1 MGNIHRGDT
10 LFSLSLV
17 LALILIAAPIGY
29 QRYSDYLQLQD
40 WTVTARETNV
50 ISGAAERYL
59 KDNYG
64 EIQKHLLAEK
74 FIAIDAEQ
82 LREKGYLDK
91 NISLTNNEGQTYTAY
106 FTLDNL
112 TDKNITG
119 LLLSRQG
126 TVLSEKGMRYIARLM
141 HGESGYISEDNQAS
155 GVDGSW
161 KLNTTESGIP
171 AARGHLVTLFSADTL
186 QSVFSESDRLYRY
199 TVPGHPELNQMH
211 ADMDLTQ
218 HSIRNAGEIT
228 GKNVSLSGGL
238 AADSVSAK
246 AGLWSD
252 GTITGETDIR
262 TVTGSLVTRGD
273 KGWINSTHNGGFYM
287 DDDQWV
293 KAWKDKG
300 IETGGEIKG
309 GKISSD
315 GRMTTREYLDV
326 QGTASLNSACSE
338 DGLIAGGGNS
348 GILFCYNGQWTGY
361 MKKSVQLSSLGGKT
375 GSYQGLNGTGE
386 LVWMSVTGG
395 NSSLSRSAGD
405 GYCYNFADL
414 SATVNGIMVAHN
426 SSQGKN
432 ITPSTSVLFAI
443 PPGAN
448 YSVVSRPGQIYGC
461 GYGQFSVSA
470 YQ

>member
-1 MGNIHRGDT
+1 MNNIDRGDT

-29 QRYSDYLQLQD
+29 QRYSDYLQLQE
-40 WTVTARETNV
+40 WTVTAAETDR
-50 ISGAAERYL
+50 ISAAAERYL

-64 EIQKHLLAEK
+64 ELQKHLLAEK

-82 LREKGYLDK
+82 LRQTGYLDK
-91 NISLTNNEGQTYTAY
+91 NISLTNNEGQTYTIY

-126 TVLSEKGMRYIARLM
+126 AVLSEKGMRYIARLT
-141 HGESGYISEDNQAS
+141 HGESGYISEDNQAT

-171 AARGHLVTLFSADTL
+171 ATHGHLAMLFSANTL

-199 TVPGHPELNQMH
+199 RVPGHPELNQMQ

-218 HSIRNAGEIT
+218 HGIRNAGEIT
-228 GKNVSLSGGL
+228 GKNISLSGGL
-238 AADSVSAK
+238 TAESVSAK

-252 GTITGETDIR
+252 GAITGETDIR
-262 TVTGSLVTRGD
+262 TVTGSLVTRGN

-287 DDDQWV
+287 EDDQWV
-293 KAWKDKG
+293 KVWKDKG
-300 IETGGEIKG
+300 IETAGEIKG

-315 GRMTTREYLDV
+315 GRMTTSEYLDIK
-326 QGTASLNSACSE
+326 GSASLNSACND
-338 DGLIAGGGNS
+338 DGLIASGGSAGL
-348 GILFCYNGQWTGY
+348 LFCYNGQWTGY
-361 MKKSVQLSSLGGKT
+361 MKSSVQLSNIGGKA
-375 GSYQGLNGTGE
+375 GSYQGVNGTGE
-386 LVWMSVTGG
+386 IVWMSATGG
-395 NSSLSRSAGD
+395 NSSLSRNAGD

-414 SATVNGIMVAHN
+414 SATVNGITVAHN

-443 PPGAN
+443 PPGASF
-448 YSVVSRPGQIYGC
+448 SVASRPGQLYGC